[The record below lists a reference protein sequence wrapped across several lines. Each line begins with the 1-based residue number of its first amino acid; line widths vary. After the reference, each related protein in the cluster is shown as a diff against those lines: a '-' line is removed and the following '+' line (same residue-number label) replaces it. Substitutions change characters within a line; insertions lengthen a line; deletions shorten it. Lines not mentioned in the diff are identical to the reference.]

1 MGIYDRDYYRRD
13 GSGFMVFANRG
24 AVCKWLIAINVG
36 MFLLQIVTMRAG
48 VSVTPPAAA
57 GTTTLI
63 GRSG

>member
-1 MGIYDRDYYRRD
+1 MM
-13 GSGFMVFANRG
+13 SAEQ
-24 AVCKWLIAINVG
+24 VCNILVAGNDPMTTTGPQVRALVEELFG
-36 MFLLQIVTMRAG
+36 RVDIVTMRAG